1 MERFYDL
8 LADSCWHFIKFR
20 VPMQRD
26 RFSPPELAQ
35 GLSGSPTTVLLILT
49 MNFQQLQI
57 PRPPHP
63 CQNPMVHKEPVASH
77 ALILKVREFALAP
90 SQLIVSD
97 IHSLKKK
104 WSKHRFWS
112 PVENA
117 SFIVASPSIVPWIC
131 LVLTPSRPLKWRC
144 REPWFPRHVVPLDS
158 SWACVA

>member
-1 MERFYDL
+1 
-8 LADSCWHFIKFR
+8 
-20 VPMQRD
+20 MQRD

-97 IHSLKKK
+97 IHSLKKNGQNID
-104 WSKHRFWS
+104 SDH
-112 PVENA
+112 
-117 SFIVASPSIVPWIC
+117 
-131 LVLTPSRPLKWRC
+131 PLKM
-144 REPWFPRHVVPLDS
+144 PVSLLLHPPLS
-158 SWACVA
+158 HGFVWS